1 MRKHYLLLILA
12 AALLSACNAN
22 SNGSEADE
30 ALWPQTEI
38 TQTDLGFGAVYG
50 VRITDFT
57 PTKTAKA
64 YAVHFSLN
72 DRVWLDTIYTSLG
85 AKDTVVSEVFFS
97 DASTQQAGTPQHRIE
112 VIDAE

>member
-1 MRKHYLLLILA
+1 MHKHHLLLVLA
-12 AALLSACNAN
+12 ATLLSACNA
-22 SNGSEADE
+22 GSKAEE
-30 ALWPQTEI
+30 NPWPKTEI

-50 VRITDFT
+50 LKISDFS
-57 PTKTAKA
+57 PTKTARA

-72 DRVWLDTIYTSLG
+72 EKVWLDTIYTTIG
-85 AKDTVVSEVFFS
+85 TKDTVVSEVFFS